1 MPLVSDL
8 LPTTETLDRLMSE
21 APSQAVKEIADTVNK
36 LAVEKFFFHWCLEF
50 PEVFQAG
57 GFSCILGNPPWEMLQ
72 IAEKEFFA
80 ARDAEI
86 ATAQNASIRKGLIQN
101 LAHNNPEL
109 LQAFETAKYDADAQ
123 NRFIR
128 ESDRFSLTAVGKINT
143 YSIFSE
149 TAKKLISPTGRA
161 GIIVPTGIAT
171 DDTCKKFFSDL
182 VKRQSI
188 AALVDF
194 ENSAPLFVGV
204 HRSYKFSLLSISNQP
219 TSQAQFSFFLTHP
232 RQLED
237 KQRVFALTPQ
247 DIALINP
254 NTLTSPV
261 YWVDKR
267 EVDNKLAGKWDKQW
281 LLAFRKVCRAT
292 DERTAIFSL
301 LPIAALGDSGQ
312 LMILDIN
319 KADLV
324 ACLQA
329 NLSSLVFDFVNR
341 QKVGGVNFNFF
352 IVKQLPV
359 LPPESYT
366 PQDIEFISSR
376 VLELVYTAWDMQP
389 FASGMGYQGAPFVW
403 NPERRA
409 ILRAEL
415 DAKYAKLYGLT
426 RDELRYILDPS
437 DVYGAEFPSETFR
450 VLKSKEMKEYGEYRT
465 QRLVLAAWDLL
476 ESGGGEMLS
485 EVKTIEDFEMI
496 AVSSEG
502 VGIRSGT
509 V

>member
-1 MPLVSDL
+1 MSSDSSL
-8 LPTTETLDRLMSE
+8 
-21 APSQAVKEIADTVNK
+21 
-36 LAVEKFFFHWCLEF
+36 F
-50 PEVFQAG
+50 
-57 GFSCILGNPPWEMLQ
+57 
-72 IAEKEFFA
+72 
-80 ARDAEI
+80 RDS
-86 ATAQNASIRKGLIQN
+86 AS
-101 LAHNNPEL
+101 
-109 LQAFETAKYDADAQ
+109 
-123 NRFIR
+123 
-128 ESDRFSLTAVGKINT
+128 
-143 YSIFSE
+143 
-149 TAKKLISPTGRA
+149 
-161 GIIVPTGIAT
+161 
-171 DDTCKKFFSDL
+171 
-182 VKRQSI
+182 
-188 AALVDF
+188 
-194 ENSAPLFVGV
+194 
-204 HRSYKFSLLSISNQP
+204 
-219 TSQAQFSFFLTHP
+219 
-232 RQLED
+232 
-237 KQRVFALTPQ
+237 
-247 DIALINP
+247 P
-254 NTLTSPV
+254 NTLPLYESKMLHQFDRRWATYQGLDVRDASLIEKQDPDFIV
-261 YWVDKR
+261 TPRYWMDKR

-329 NLSSLVFDFVNR
+329 NLSSLVFDFVTR
-341 QKVGGVNFNFF
+341 QKVGGVNLNFF

-359 LPPESYT
+359 LPPEAYT

-389 FASGMGYQGAPFVW
+389 FAQDMGYQGAPFVW

-426 RDELRYILDPS
+426 RDELWYILDPS

-450 VLKSKEMKEYGEYRT
+450 VLKSKEMKEHGEYRT

-476 ESGGGEMLS
+476 ESGGQMLS
-485 EVKTIEDFEMI
+485 EVRTIEDFEMV
-496 AVSSEG
+496 AVPSEDL
-502 VGIRSGT
+502 GIRSGT